1 MKWASLLRK
10 TQQCE
15 RYCTN
20 YIIWG
25 KFSIKFVRKI
35 ELDSTDVLVRVSK
48 EGSWRQNTLETFSH
62 FSNVDFKILNL
73 AQWLWLSWQS
83 GRFRHQRS
91 AVQIPSLAKFL
102 LNIVNC
108 QLYWKDDNKEKEA
121 GNGSFFWN
129 KLNGFNVGKC
139 YLNLTKK
146 CNPNLTNIIL

>member
-1 MKWASLLRK
+1 MWTLLYQLYYLRK
-10 TQQCE
+10 VFNQIRQKNWIRFDWRPRARFQRRKLTSKYF
-15 RYCTN
+15 RN
-20 YIIWG
+20 F
-25 KFSIKFVRKI
+25 FSLFKRR
-35 ELDSTDVLVRVSK
+35 L
-48 EGSWRQNTLETFSH
+48 
-62 FSNVDFKILNL
+62 KILNL